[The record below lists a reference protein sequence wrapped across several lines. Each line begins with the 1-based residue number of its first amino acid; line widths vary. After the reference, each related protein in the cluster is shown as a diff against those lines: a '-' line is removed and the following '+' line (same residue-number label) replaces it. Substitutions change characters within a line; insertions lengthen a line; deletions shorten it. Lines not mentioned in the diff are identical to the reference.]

1 MKKRLISVLILLA
14 YIALLIKVMVFKD
27 IPTIHIG
34 QLMLN
39 FAGTD
44 TGHGPNFVP
53 FTTIVP
59 YLLGSKGL
67 IIGGINIV
75 GNIALLVPLG
85 FLLPFVYPKIT
96 WKKSLLIAIASG
108 LSIET
113 MQTVLRVGIFD
124 IDDVILNAL
133 GVMLGYGAF
142 ILFSKWVREKKYLR
156 ILIAAMVVIAAAA
169 TAFYFVYP
177 WGQPLDQQA
186 AQQYNQSLTT
196 EGAAPQSVDPC
207 NGTGGNGHVAS
218 ISDDSFILTR
228 KDGSSQTV
236 YFSSQATI
244 KTSAGLEPLSDL
256 KAGEA
261 VTLVG
266 DLNQDGSFTVDTIVV
281 CMTP

>member
-1 MKKRLISVLILLA
+1 MKKRIISIILFIA
-14 YIALLIKVMVFKD
+14 YIAALIKVMVFKD
-27 IPTIHIG
+27 IPTIHVG

-85 FLLPFVYPKIT
+85 FLLPFVYPKIA

-113 MQTVLRVGIFD
+113 MQTVLHVGIFD
-124 IDDVILNAL
+124 VDDVILNAL
-133 GVMLGYGAF
+133 GVMIGFWAF
-142 ILFSKWVREKKYLR
+142 IVLSKWLREKKYLH
-156 ILIAAMVVIAAAA
+156 IGIATLVIIAAAA
-169 TAFYFVYP
+169 AAFYLVYP
-177 WGQPLDQQA
+177 WGKPVNPGSED
-186 AQQYNQSLTT
+186 
-196 EGAAPQSVDPC
+196 GATPSSVDLC
-207 NGTGGNGHVAS
+207 NGTGGNGQVAS
-218 ISDDSFILTR
+218 ISDDSFSLER

-244 KTSAGLEPLSDL
+244 KTSAGLKPLSAL
-256 KAGEA
+256 KVGEA

-266 DLNQDGSFTVDTIVV
+266 GPNPDGSFTADTIVV